1 LIETPPSAHSGCGGT
16 IAFLGHLS
24 YYIKNLTE
32 LSGLHAKSYM
42 WPKQKKC
49 LYKNAFPLVKHS
61 DGGIM
66 TGGSFSSVWTGK
78 QFSVDGEM
86 AGAKKKKVESCSN
99 P

>member
-1 LIETPPSAHSGCGGT
+1 MWAANVVS
-16 IAFLGHLS
+16 LS

-42 WPKQKKC
+42 WPKPQ
-49 LYKNAFPLVKHS
+49 KNAFPLVKHS

-78 QFSVDGEM
+78 QFGVDGKM
-86 AGAKKKKVESCSN
+86 AGAKKKVKCKTKHAQIDSEGLN
-99 P
+99 